1 MSGSGVTLVNSN
13 LAATGTGRNVPGRNP
28 ERFLRASATVNI
40 ELLSSITRFDNLSTA
55 VID

>member
-13 LAATGTGRNVPGRNP
+13 LAATGTGRNVPGRNS
-28 ERFLRASATVNI
+28 EENLRASAIIDT
-40 ELLSSITRFDNLSTA
+40 ELLSSVSRFDNLSTA

>member
-28 ERFLRASATVNI
+28 ERFLRASAIIDT
-40 ELLSSITRFDNLSTA
+40 ELLSSVSRFDNLSTA

>member
-13 LAATGTGRNVPGRNP
+13 LAATETGRNVPGRNS
-28 ERFLRASATVNI
+28 EEDLRASAIIDT
-40 ELLSSITRFDNLSTA
+40 ELLSSVSRFDNLSTA